1 MALKA
6 TIFKAELE
14 VSDMDRQYYASHSLT
29 IARHPSETDER
40 MMVRV
45 LAFAMHAHE
54 RLEFGQRMSDQEEP
68 DLVLKDL
75 TGAIELWIDVG
86 QPDEAQLRKA
96 CGRAKHV
103 FVYAYSGHAAGKWW
117 ADSAP
122 AFERFRNLTIVSI
135 PAASA
140 QEIAKFAS
148 PRMSL
153 QCMIQEGGAMLI
165 DGKTTVQI
173 APVILKA
180 ETPK

>member
-140 QEIAKFAS
+140 QEIAKFAAA
-148 PRMSL
+148 RMSL
-153 QCMIQEGGAMLI
+153 QCMVQEGGAMLI

-180 ETPK
+180 EVSR